1 MIFSEMF
8 FSLNREMKLA
18 SKENSWKEQ
27 TLFYKSI
34 SNSHYRTR
42 KKKETKHVSFMY
54 ICIWNRTTFND
65 ENVGRCIGTH
75 EARVLCT

>member
-1 MIFSEMF
+1 MMIFSEMF
-8 FSLNREMKLA
+8 FSLNKEMKFA

-42 KKKETKHVSFMY
+42 KKKETKHVSFM
-54 ICIWNRTTFND
+54 
-65 ENVGRCIGTH
+65 
-75 EARVLCT
+75 